1 MAKKYIPDNSC
12 LMCDKGS
19 SPCRLKVTH
28 HNNSKI
34 YGEFLASEMDMIPG
48 ENIQPMG
55 ICSVT
60 NSACKPEPIYWD
72 KTNKGVKVNGYK
84 LLFEDANLLCKQG
97 GKVRIS
103 FEIPYAASVTG
114 LGAGS
119 WLFGSYLKATDAR

>member
-1 MAKKYIPDNSC
+1 
-12 LMCDKGS
+12 
-19 SPCRLKVTH
+19 
-28 HNNSKI
+28 
-34 YGEFLASEMDMIPG
+34 MDMIPG

-60 NSACKPEPIYWD
+60 NSACKPEPIYWN